1 MCVFLRPLAF
11 FFFVVCK
18 FSKKMYLLMSINEKY
33 LFEEVM

>member
-1 MCVFLRPLAF
+1 MCFLKAIGIF